1 MPRRASSSANPV
13 WILGIV
19 IFVVASMAGGYHL
32 YNAARDPYRTLT
44 ELDVDAYLQNSNSL
58 RGNTYKV
65 RGTIADSLQWSQ
77 SDGRLISVD
86 VDKSTGSDRIPL
98 LIPPEFNQVNIQKG
112 QKFYF
117 QVEVGDK
124 GILRVKGIIKV

>member
-13 WILGIV
+13 WILAIV
-19 IFVVASMAGGYHL
+19 IFVVASMAGGYFL
-32 YNAARDPYRTLT
+32 YNTASDPYRTLT
-44 ELDVDAYLQNSNSL
+44 ELDTDAYLQNSNSL
-58 RGNTYKV
+58 RGNTYKL
-65 RGTIADSLQWSQ
+65 RGTIADSLAWSQ
-77 SDGRLISVD
+77 SAGRLFSVE
-86 VDKSTGSDRIPL
+86 VEKSSGSDMIPL

-124 GILRVKGIIKV
+124 GLLKVKGIKKV